1 MTKYFCNKGTYP
13 VPSNNKFQLLLIL
26 LIGDFSFLQSGKFK
40 NSTQLRC
47 FEQSILVVSRTFL
60 LPERHNK
67 VSFEYKVDGASCRKG
82 SQSCSQGLHFYLDGK
97 LLLKS
102 DTQFN
107 WKKFERNVE
116 KV

>member
-1 MTKYFCNKGTYP
+1 MF
-13 VPSNNKFQLLLIL
+13 
-26 LIGDFSFLQSGKFK
+26 IGDFSFLQSGNFK

-60 LPERHNK
+60 LPDDKNK
-67 VSFEYKVDGASCRKG
+67 VSFEYKVDGAACRKG
-82 SQSCSQGLHFYLDGK
+82 SASCSQGLHFYVDGT
-97 LLLKS
+97 LKFKA

-107 WKKFERNVE
+107 WKKVEWNIE

>member
-1 MTKYFCNKGTYP
+1 MENKVFDFY
-13 VPSNNKFQLLLIL
+13 VSSFSIL
-26 LIGDFSFLQSGKFK
+26 KSHTGDFSFLQSGEFK

-60 LPERHNK
+60 LPDDHNK

-82 SQSCSQGLHFYLDGK
+82 SKSCSQGLHFYYDGK

-102 DTQFN
+102 DTQFH
-107 WKKFERNVE
+107 WKKVE
-116 KV
+116 YDIKKV